1 MGAAKSI
8 LSGGDAKTIE
18 ATALDGGRHFKVK
31 IRSLHPIAEGTCAVI
46 LKGTI
51 AVPPFTQPVV
61 VALKV
66 FKLPVNLNPHDEKV
80 VDALHRK
87 ELDAARRLDAFDR
100 HVLPFMGVARMDY
113 HPVIISR
120 FMKNGNV
127 LHYVEQRA
135 SVPLIRQKMIIQV
148 AEALSFLH
156 DEVGVVH
163 GDLKCENVLVS
174 DDERALL
181 ADFGLSPL
189 IDRMSSNSTALVARN
204 HSTLRFAAPEI
215 LTDEAIDADDP
226 ERPRSTTRET
236 DVWAFG
242 MLIIQLFTGRAPW
255 PDVDD
260 RVVYHKILASPP
272 GELFPKPNG
281 DTDALGLTDSWWKI
295 FLLCTQRAAASRP
308 TMAAVLDMLRAARSC
323 TKDPEGAASRPPSE
337 YGGGSTA
344 CRNISFSAHTLS
356 FSARA
361 RSFSARTLASSA
373 LIAAVPSISDGPGTG
388 DGGVGPSR
396 VPGPASQPV
405 LSSLGSGTRT
415 AGLNCGPFS
424 SHRDLTSFSTG
435 AGSSGS
441 GCAVNGVV
449 RFKRMAP
456 TASTL
461 DATIAAV
468 VPATALRMTP

>member
-8 LSGGDAKTIE
+8 LSGGDGMGPTNSLINRLRPGVKIIE
-18 ATALDGGRHFKVK
+18 ATALDGERHFKVK
-31 IRSLHPIAEGTCAVI
+31 IGSLQPVAKGACAVI

-80 VDALHRK
+80 VEALHRK
-87 ELDAARRLDAFDR
+87 ELDAARPLDAFDR

-120 FMKNGNV
+120 FMNNGNV
-127 LHYVEQRA
+127 LQYVEQRV

-260 RVVYHKILASPP
+260 RVVYQKILASPP

-308 TMAAVLDMLRAARSC
+308 TMAAVLDMLRAAQSC
-323 TKDPEGAASRPPSE
+323 TKD
-337 YGGGSTA
+337 
-344 CRNISFSAHTLS
+344 
-356 FSARA
+356 
-361 RSFSARTLASSA
+361 
-373 LIAAVPSISDGPGTG
+373 
-388 DGGVGPSR
+388 
-396 VPGPASQPV
+396 
-405 LSSLGSGTRT
+405 
-415 AGLNCGPFS
+415 
-424 SHRDLTSFSTG
+424 
-435 AGSSGS
+435 
-441 GCAVNGVV
+441 
-449 RFKRMAP
+449 
-456 TASTL
+456 
-461 DATIAAV
+461 
-468 VPATALRMTP
+468 LRK